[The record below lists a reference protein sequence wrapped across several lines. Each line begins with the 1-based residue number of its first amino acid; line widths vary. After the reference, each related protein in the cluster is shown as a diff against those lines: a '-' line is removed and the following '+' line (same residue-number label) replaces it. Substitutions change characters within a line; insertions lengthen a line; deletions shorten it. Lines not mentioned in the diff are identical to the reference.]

1 MYVIFLY
8 LFILQTHSKD
18 YLRQPKIINLNAYN
32 YAYTLKH
39 RTIFRKIV
47 LKSISFTYTLSLCP
61 LFFQKC
67 FLYFIGFFLVIR
79 DRVMSL
85 VRFSVIQ
92 NLHRKSNPL
101 ASTRPI
107 SIGSCLLLCNFFKIT
122 FNKKLRIQ
130 KLLKYQSR
138 ELNLLR
144 KYRFLFPTFAYFGWK
159 ILFPY
164 FNSACYVSTKI
175 DVRKSTQNSS
185 VDGSAL
191 VSQLHLV
198 LLRCFP
204 EPPSLN
210 RDVKFLER
218 VSGHLLLNFQVFVAL
233 VFDPYCSSPAFFF
246 SFIFLLFCF
255 SIFLKKLPLCPY
267 FKSNP
272 YALQKIGKVLIRK
285 QKTLKSPIVLPP
297 I

>member
-8 LFILQTHSKD
+8 LFILQTHSKN
-18 YLRQPKIINLNAYN
+18 YLRQPKIIKLNAYN
-32 YAYTLKH
+32 YAYILKH
-39 RTIFRKIV
+39 RTVFRKIV

-138 ELNLLR
+138 ELNLL
-144 KYRFLFPTFAYFGWK
+144 
-159 ILFPY
+159 
-164 FNSACYVSTKI
+164 ST
-175 DVRKSTQNSS
+175 D
-185 VDGSAL
+185 
-191 VSQLHLV
+191 
-198 LLRCFP
+198 
-204 EPPSLN
+204 
-210 RDVKFLER
+210 
-218 VSGHLLLNFQVFVAL
+218 
-233 VFDPYCSSPAFFF
+233 
-246 SFIFLLFCF
+246 FCF
-255 SIFLKKLPLCPY
+255 QLLHILAGRSSFHTLILPVMCQ
-267 FKSNP
+267 
-272 YALQKIGKVLIRK
+272 QKQMLEKVLRILVWTGLLWCPSCIWCFYGAS
-285 QKTLKSPIVLPP
+285 QNHPV
-297 I
+297 